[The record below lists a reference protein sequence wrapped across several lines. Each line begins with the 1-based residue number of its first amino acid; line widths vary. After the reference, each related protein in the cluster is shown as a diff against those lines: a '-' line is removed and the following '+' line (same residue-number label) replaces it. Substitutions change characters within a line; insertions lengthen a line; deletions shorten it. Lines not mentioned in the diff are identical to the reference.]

1 MKKGV
6 VVELND
12 DFVTLLTPDGQFVNT
27 VNKNG
32 QYELGEEIA
41 FFPALDESE
50 QAVTRAN
57 YIKSKKRNIMSYF
70 DSKRAKIGTLSLI
83 AIMVIIFTS
92 IPFIQND
99 KVYAYMSIDINPSF
113 EVSIDDKLRVIS
125 LDPLNEDA
133 EQLMKKLPEWKE
145 KQFDE
150 IVDAILTQSKL
161 DGYVY
166 PGKEILITTV
176 INENDTELHSKLEE
190 NIEEIQSSYEEKEMN
205 VETIE
210 TDRETREKAQQ
221 QGISMGKYVQ
231 LKEKEK
237 LEPKTE
243 DNQAETTTNDEAESI
258 EKKETSKEQM
268 PTTVTPNVETNENV
282 IQSNQTVKNQLENE
296 TKKDLNE
303 VKNDKLQN
311 ETKEK
316 LNEAKKKLKEN
327 NSNSSNKDKVQPK
340 QQPQAKPQQKQDN
353 WKEEKKQNKEQQKSI
368 REDNKKEKQ
377 QEKQQWKENKKSE
390 NNKIKEQKHEKS

>member
-57 YIKSKKRNIMSYF
+57 YIKPKKRNIISYF

-92 IPFIQND
+92 LPFIQND

-133 EQLMKKLPEWKE
+133 EQLMKKLPEWKG
-145 KQFDE
+145 KKFDD

-176 INENDTELHSKLEE
+176 INEEDTKLHSQLEK
-190 NIEEIQSSYEEKEMN
+190 NIEEIESSYEEKEMN

-243 DNQAETTTNDEAESI
+243 DKQAETLTNVEAETI
-258 EKKETSKEQM
+258 EKEETSKEQM
-268 PTTVTPNVETNENV
+268 PATVEPNVEANVEANDNV
-282 IQSNQTVKNQLENE
+282 IQSNQTVKNQLEND
-296 TKKDLNE
+296 TKKELNV
-303 VKNDKLQN
+303 VKKDKLQN

-316 LNEAKKKLKEN
+316 LNDAKKKLKEN
-327 NSNSSNKDKVQPK
+327 NSSDKEKVQPK
-340 QQPQAKPQQKQDN
+340 PQPKPDN
-353 WKEEKKQNKEQQKSI
+353 LKEEKKQDKEQQKSM
-368 REDNKKEKQ
+368 REDSKKEKQ
-377 QEKQQWKENKKSE
+377 QEKQQWKDNNKVE